1 MSILGNNTAYV
12 ASRAKARKSNLMDR
26 TRLRQLIQQS
36 PDQLTVA
43 VADSGYRAEIDL
55 RTNQSPLCIRCLQ
68 RLQLVGQGIVESTV
82 AALSYPLDW
91 TYALSHEMLRKQ
103 CYSLV
108 STLFQ
113 LHHPNNV

>member
-55 RTNQSPLCIRCLQ
+55 YASRFTGGDLVEAALTHNLQNELNSIIGLCNGR
-68 RLQLVGQGIVESTV
+68 VKSIVEIYT
-82 AALSYPLDW
+82 DR
-91 TYALSHEMLRKQ
+91 H
-103 CYSLV
+103 
-108 STLFQ
+108 
-113 LHHPNNV
+113 